1 MTGRADRRL
10 PRIGFLGV
18 GWIGRARMEAV
29 VESGAATVAGICD
42 PSPETLRTARD
53 LVPEAEPAED
63 LEALL
68 ALDLDG
74 VVIATPSALHA
85 AQARRALEAG
95 VAVFCQKPLGRT
107 AAEAEG
113 VVEAARR
120 ADRLLA
126 LDLCYR
132 DTAVAR
138 AIREEVGSGALGPV
152 YAADLVFHN
161 AYGPDK
167 EWYYDPVR
175 SGGGCLADLGVHLVD
190 LALWMLDFPPVT
202 GIGGRIYAGG
212 ELLGDDPDRVE
223 DHAIAQLELDG
234 GATVRIACS
243 WNLSAGTDAVISG
256 TFHGSKATAAFR
268 NEEGSFYDFRAE
280 RYDGRS
286 RTVLA
291 EPPDAWGGR
300 AIVGW
305 AQRLARDPGYDPDAE
320 RLVELSRVI
329 DAVYGRRS
337 RPADAATRADAA

>member
-1 MTGRADRRL
+1 MTGPAGPRL

-18 GWIGRARMEAV
+18 GWIGRARMEALI
-29 VESGAATVAGICD
+29 ESGAGAVAGICD
-42 PSPETLRTARD
+42 PSRETLRTARE
-53 LVPEAEPAED
+53 LAPEAEPAED

-85 AQARRALEAG
+85 AQAQRALERGA
-95 VAVFCQKPLGRT
+95 AVFCQKPLGRT
-107 AAEAEG
+107 AVEAEG
-113 VVEAARR
+113 VVAAARR

-132 DTAVAR
+132 ETAVAR
-138 AIREEVGSGALGPV
+138 RIREEVSSGALGPV

-167 EWYYDPVR
+167 EWYYDPAR

-190 LALWMLDFPPVT
+190 LALWMLDFPAVT
-202 GIGGRIYAGG
+202 GIGGRIYAAG
-212 ELLGDDPDRVE
+212 ELLDDDPDRVE
-223 DHAIAQLELDG
+223 DHAIAQLELG
-234 GATVRIACS
+234 GGGTVRIACS

-256 TFHGSKATAAFR
+256 TFHGAKATAAFR
-268 NEEGSFYDFRAE
+268 NVDGSFYDFRAE
-280 RYDGRS
+280 RYDGRT

-300 AIVGW
+300 AILRW
-305 AQRLARDPGYDPDAE
+305 AERLARDPGYDPDAE
-320 RLVELSRVI
+320 RLVKLSRVI

-337 RPADAATRADAA
+337 RPADAGARADAA